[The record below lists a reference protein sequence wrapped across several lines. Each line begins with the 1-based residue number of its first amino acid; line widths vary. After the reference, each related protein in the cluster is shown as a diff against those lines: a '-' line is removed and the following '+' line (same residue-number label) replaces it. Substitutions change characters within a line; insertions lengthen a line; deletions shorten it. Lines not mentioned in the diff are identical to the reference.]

1 METRKRSVNQ
11 IIEEQ
16 IRKWEYQ
23 KAEKARKKMPA
34 ASVVTI
40 SREAGSQGTLVA
52 ERLAEKIG
60 YDLFHQEV
68 VHEMA
73 EDIKV
78 SVRFVETLDERGLN
92 TLENLIASLV
102 DERYLWP
109 DQYMKHLMKVIGTI
123 GMHGKS
129 VIVGRGANFI
139 LQQDKRISVRIYAP
153 FEVRARN
160 VAERSGISMEEAK
173 RQIINTESQRRS
185 FVRKYFNASISDLNN
200 YDLALN
206 TGTLGIEKTVDAIT
220 AVCPA
225 KGG

>member
-1 METRKRSVNQ
+1 
-11 IIEEQ
+11 
-16 IRKWEYQ
+16 
-23 KAEKARKKMPA
+23 
-34 ASVVTI
+34 
-40 SREAGSQGTLVA
+40 
-52 ERLAEKIG
+52 
-60 YDLFHQEV
+60 
-68 VHEMA
+68 MA

-92 TLENLIASLV
+92 TLENLVASLV

-129 VIVGRGANFI
+129 IIVGRGANFI

-153 FEVRARN
+153 FDARARS

-206 TGTLGIEKTVDAIT
+206 TGTLGIERTVDAIT

-225 KGG
+225 TGG

>member
-1 METRKRSVNQ
+1 
-11 IIEEQ
+11 
-16 IRKWEYQ
+16 
-23 KAEKARKKMPA
+23 MPA

-52 ERLAEKIG
+52 ERLAEKLG
-60 YDLFHQEV
+60 YELFHQEV

-92 TLENLIASLV
+92 TLENLIVSLV

-123 GMHGKS
+123 G
-129 VIVGRGANFI
+129 
-139 LQQDKRISVRIYAP
+139 
-153 FEVRARN
+153 
-160 VAERSGISMEEAK
+160 
-173 RQIINTESQRRS
+173 
-185 FVRKYFNASISDLNN
+185 
-200 YDLALN
+200 
-206 TGTLGIEKTVDAIT
+206 IEKTVDAIT
-220 AVCPA
+220 AVCPP